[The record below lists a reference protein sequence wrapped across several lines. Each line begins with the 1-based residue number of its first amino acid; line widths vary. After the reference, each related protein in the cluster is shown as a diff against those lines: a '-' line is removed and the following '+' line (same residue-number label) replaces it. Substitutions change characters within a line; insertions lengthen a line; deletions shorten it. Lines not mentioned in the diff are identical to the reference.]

1 MEIRTSAIAR
11 FCLLHLVLLPH
22 AIGQSSGAAQ
32 DQGKPSPAPQADPA
46 AGLEFLGSYSAP
58 SAIMATETGHTSAH
72 PPSPSLEERLRQI
85 EGDLSA
91 LRLPSTARATEE
103 SAEARRRLLRLLA
116 ASPDDPAL
124 WFELGTVALEE
135 ARANSRRLSEVAPE
149 SPWNRRLEAETLAVR
164 YPALAAQTG
173 SQESGVGSQKS
184 EVRSQKSEVGSQ
196 KSGVGN
202 QKSEARSQEPGV
214 RSQESHSFPAP
225 APVDA
230 TLRDLE
236 KLPESPEVLYQ
247 RARAALELSKSAYL
261 QASRSPRF
269 EARLCALRAL
279 AAEEEH
285 DEAAAIREYRAGLAR
300 HPDSAVLHAGLGHL
314 YRQRQ
319 DFESASRELAEA
331 WRANPTDPIVAFEL
345 GDTLRHLSQPQRALE
360 LLNQALELEP
370 ELLLARWSRG
380 KVYLTLGDDQR
391 ALADLEAAAPVDNT
405 GELQWQ
411 LAGLYR
417 KLGHPKQADLA
428 QQRSDAQRATKSIRK
443 KGEGSKQ

>member
-1 MEIRTSAIAR
+1 
-11 FCLLHLVLLPH
+11 
-22 AIGQSSGAAQ
+22 
-32 DQGKPSPAPQADPA
+32 
-46 AGLEFLGSYSAP
+46 
-58 SAIMATETGHTSAH
+58 MATETGHTSAH

-124 WFELGTVALEE
+124 WFELGTAALEE
-135 ARANSRRLSEVAPE
+135 ARADSRRLSEVAPE
-149 SPWNRRLEAETLAVR
+149 SPWNRRLEAEALAVR
-164 YPALAAQTG
+164 YPALAAQTRSQESEVG
-173 SQESGVGSQKS
+173 SPKSEVRSQESGVRSQESGVRSQES
-184 EVRSQKSEVGSQ
+184 EVRSQKSE
-196 KSGVGN
+196 
-202 QKSEARSQEPGV
+202 ARSQESEV
-214 RSQESHSFPAP
+214 RSQESHSLPAP
-225 APVDA
+225 APADA
-230 TLRDLE
+230 PLRDLE

-247 RARAALELSKSAYL
+247 RARAALDLSKAAYL
-261 QASRSPRF
+261 QAARSPRF
-269 EARLCALRAL
+269 DARLCALRAL

-300 HPDSAVLHAGLGHL
+300 HADSAILHAGLGHL

-319 DFESASRELAEA
+319 DSESASRELAEA

-345 GDTLRHLSQPQRALE
+345 GDTLRHLGQPQRALE

-380 KVYLTLGDDQR
+380 KVYLTLGDDER
-391 ALADLEAAAPVDNT
+391 ALADLEAAVPVDNT

-417 KLGHPKQADLA
+417 KLGHPEQADQA
-428 QQRSDAQRATKSIRK
+428 QQRSDAQRAASN
-443 KGEGSKQ
+443 SKWRIVNSE